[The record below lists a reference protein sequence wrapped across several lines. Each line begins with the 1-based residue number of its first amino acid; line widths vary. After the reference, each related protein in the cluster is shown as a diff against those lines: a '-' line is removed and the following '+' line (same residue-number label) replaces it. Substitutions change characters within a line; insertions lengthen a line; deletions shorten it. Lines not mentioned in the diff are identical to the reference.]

1 MTSEN
6 VLTLEKISSGK
17 KLYKF
22 AWTIEIIAAFIGVMI
37 AWSMG
42 FQTYQYYVIEN
53 GHFPLINLFDL
64 VLAGLPFLMVASVEL
79 LKIPFC
85 KLIYLNK
92 SFKIRFFFSII
103 LLLVTFITFETL
115 ITGFERQFANISI
128 QVSTPQKKLN
138 TVIQKIKFREEEV
151 AILQQ
156 KTEDSIND
164 EVAIMRQE
172 ALNSRK
178 SAIETLL
185 AQQDQYLQ
193 SGSQVLLDRKKNI
206 EVEITRAIKRRDEKI
221 IQTERNFVSVSE
233 DEQLRQSEVRKVNNR
248 KIDVYNENITRLE
261 KYLEAEKLDPSLGGF
276 FGNKVGSWEKEIK
289 EFEALKMA
297 LLDQNTQVGL
307 GSSNNLNIEINRIN
321 QETELQVDKLYKDLS
336 AIELKI
342 AQKNKFK
349 KEIERIDIKILA
361 RQVQY
366 NNEIDTIDKFRK
378 KQSAKLAD
386 KNDQITAFET
396 ALLPLKEEQLA
407 LGIEITEA
415 YEQTQIYRIAKS
427 WYGLEDGVIITEK
440 QISFV
445 AKVWF
450 GSLAGIVSCMGIFL
464 AFGSF
469 IFMYSG
475 IEYEEINKKKPGP
488 LRRGLISMM
497 ESRKNRYDNPT
508 KIVKQIVE
516 VPVEKI
522 IKETVEVDKII
533 YKEVPKEVIRKEIIH
548 VPIYTNDPELL
559 KFGSTKVDDIL
570 DDD

>member
-1 MTSEN
+1 
-6 VLTLEKISSGK
+6 
-17 KLYKF
+17 
-22 AWTIEIIAAFIGVMI
+22 
-37 AWSMG
+37 
-42 FQTYQYYVIEN
+42 
-53 GHFPLINLFDL
+53 
-64 VLAGLPFLMVASVEL
+64 
-79 LKIPFC
+79 
-85 KLIYLNK
+85 
-92 SFKIRFFFSII
+92 
-103 LLLVTFITFETL
+103 
-115 ITGFERQFANISI
+115 
-128 QVSTPQKKLN
+128 
-138 TVIQKIKFREEEV
+138 
-151 AILQQ
+151 
-156 KTEDSIND
+156 
-164 EVAIMRQE
+164 
-172 ALNSRK
+172 
-178 SAIETLL
+178 
-185 AQQDQYLQ
+185 
-193 SGSQVLLDRKKNI
+193 
-206 EVEITRAIKRRDEKI
+206 
-221 IQTERNFVSVSE
+221 
-233 DEQLRQSEVRKVNNR
+233 
-248 KIDVYNENITRLE
+248 
-261 KYLEAEKLDPSLGGF
+261 
-276 FGNKVGSWEKEIK
+276 
-289 EFEALKMA
+289 MA